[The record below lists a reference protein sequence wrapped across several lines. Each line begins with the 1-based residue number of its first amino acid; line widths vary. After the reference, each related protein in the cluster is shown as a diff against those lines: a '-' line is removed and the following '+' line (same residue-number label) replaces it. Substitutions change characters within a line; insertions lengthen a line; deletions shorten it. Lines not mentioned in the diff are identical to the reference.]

1 MDRINLFHIVI
12 YLFFSFPFSLSLQ
25 STSLV
30 SCSFPTK
37 LGTFDLS
44 SLSTVRLISREDSS
58 RGWLYLFNTCE
69 NVNSQGP
76 CGDSSFSPA
85 VQVTS
90 GGCHSLG
97 RLDQRAISPF
107 TSESS
112 GHNTEQIGV
121 TVSFQGGSSCGNVA
135 RNISITVLCADVERA
150 TSAKVLESKT
160 IGCSYI
166 ASVESRAGC
175 PIECARDPKT
185 GAVCG
190 GRERGT
196 CNSTTEGVSCVCA
209 PGKSGKSCSD
219 ENDVDIRGHG
229 QKQRRSMQRGDGDGS
244 TAPVSSSL
252 FSRGIVEVDIVAC
265 IAFLLLFFLL
275 RHRGGGVSVIE
286 RTKRLRYAALLL
298 LLLFVVQGYRLT
310 SVSSE
315 LVLSTPVSYGN
326 LQNTLQSNVQLGHP
340 INSIKCSKSTISSDL
355 LKDGTIP
362 SLEMNEGNV
371 AHVAERFK
379 KIYEQS
385 EWGEDGQGSGMGSSL
400 EQTNTLRVILEMVIY
415 RFAATSFLDTPC
427 GSAFWWKELLPHIR
441 ENIPCFRYHGVD
453 VAPLAIERAKALHS
467 GDMFTTFTLGDV
479 SRVPLPV
486 GVDLAL
492 CRDALQHLP
501 MSEAVRLLRNL
512 AAARPKH
519 VLLGSYSSEHANVKI
534 NVGE

>member
-1 MDRINLFHIVI
+1 MDRKNLFHIVL

-25 STSLV
+25 SSSLV
-30 SCSFPTK
+30 SCSFPTQI
-37 LGTFDLS
+37 GTYDLS

-69 NVNSQGP
+69 NVNTQGP
-76 CGDSSFSPA
+76 CGDPSFAPA

-97 RLDQRAISPF
+97 RLDQRAILPF
-107 TSESS
+107 TSES
-112 GHNTEQIGV
+112 NDYNNRQIGV

-135 RNISITVLCADVERA
+135 RNISITVFCSDVERA
-150 TSAKVLESKT
+150 TNAKVLESKT

-175 PIECARDPKT
+175 PIECARDSKT

-196 CNSTTEGVSCVCA
+196 CNVTGQGVSCICA
-209 PGKSGKSCSD
+209 PGKSGKACSD
-219 ENDVDIRGHG
+219 VNEADNRSQG
-229 QKQRRSMQRGDGDGS
+229 QIQRRSMSRKGDEGGLL
-244 TAPVSSSL
+244 APSSIL

-265 IAFLLLFFLL
+265 TAFILLFFLL
-275 RHRGGGVSVIE
+275 RHRGGGVSVND
-286 RTKRLRYAALLL
+286 RTKRLRNAALILV
-298 LLLFVVQGYRLT
+298 LLFFIQGYRLT

-315 LVLSTPVSYGN
+315 LVLSTPVSHGN
-326 LQNTLQSNVQLGHP
+326 LQSTLQSNSQIGHP
-340 INSIKCSKSTISSDL
+340 INSMKCRQATSSSDL

-427 GSAFWWKELLPHIR
+427 GSAFWWKELLPRIR

-453 VAPLAIERAKALHS
+453 VAPLAIERAKTLHS
-467 GDMFTTFTLGDV
+467 GDAFTTFTLGDV

-519 VLLGSYSSEHANVKI
+519 VLLGSYSSERANVKI